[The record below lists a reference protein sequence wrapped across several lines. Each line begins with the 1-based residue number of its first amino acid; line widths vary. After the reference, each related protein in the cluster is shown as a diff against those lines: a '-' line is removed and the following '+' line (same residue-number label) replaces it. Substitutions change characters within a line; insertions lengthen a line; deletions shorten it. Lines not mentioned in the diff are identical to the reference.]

1 MTGCSYGS
9 LTHVALGMFFL
20 IMQVAYFGIVFLTQ
34 EKKTKPTVLP
44 GFTLVFKESI
54 NTTQRM
60 TVFPQG
66 RATVTTRLLCP

>member
-34 EKKTKPTVLP
+34 EKKKQTHYSTISTAWIHF
-44 GFTLVFKESI
+44 GF
-54 NTTQRM
+54 
-60 TVFPQG
+60 
-66 RATVTTRLLCP
+66 